1 MNNRRR
7 RANDF
12 TDSLTSFHQTIP
24 EEKQNLIASQRD
36 LEDNSEIDS
45 IRNTQYKSDRHIHL
59 SNNESRASII
69 IAGSL
74 DNQQYISSNLCEIAE
89 HNSNITYNNN
99 QSLLRN
105 ILSVSDETS
114 YLSLKPDLNK
124 CINLFHNEHISK
136 EHHTFEEHPNYD
148 SMLSEIK
155 VNKDIDHRHLK
166 KNKTVEVQC
175 DLIRDRP
182 CALSLNSLD
191 DATISIKNKDVI
203 NKKLQRSKSCS
214 MLNSNLKRDTNHNI
228 KARYFSV
235 ASANTATKSSHEKI
249 DTTLFNALSLSKLSI
264 LPNKKNDFHSTEEDQ
279 NYDLTNSKT
288 SSKEQVSSF
297 ELKTFL
303 HSLEHQKPL
312 KETVVQE
319 CLLRRLSANFY
330 NSPKT
335 FTEKLLTIIEESV
348 INDDS
353 CAQLEYPEVSLCR
366 LTEELR
372 KMCKFIE
379 DETIPEWP
387 QSPSMS
393 TSICMRQRSRG
404 PKSPLRKSLN
414 AFVSRDKGLYLDTS
428 VSPRCKIK
436 SSKKICQH
444 TLKTPKN
451 IVYNTKNPLHDST
464 STFES
469 LEAFCEKLYADECRA
484 LPIREENLLQSPLKN
499 IESILDVCENQ
510 MASLENSLDIRE
522 QLKKAATFTSNLA
535 SQCNNKVPETQNLQH
550 RLLTHEEYNKTDS
563 KKISDTFKQ
572 WTKNNKSYETIEPDD
587 LENTIMYEIAKK
599 RQRCLDTAKVIMEI
613 DTNSELVEAQQIC
626 PNIVI
631 NESSSTND
639 AKFMETLMS
648 VKRYQE
654 YLEEHKSILNLFRPR
669 SCSSRIPDKK
679 DVQIKEIS
687 RENFGSHLG
696 DKVENTILKERE
708 FSKMRKKSRSPLLAK
723 CSTNKPVVSKPR
735 LFVTPGK
742 MLVNKSCK
750 PKRTYFPNLVVGMN
764 KEKDVSSHPKSIY
777 RQIENYDHVVSPV
790 GMYIKGTDPHLIKNL
805 RPKTDENLLT
815 PRKKQ
820 IMRSRSPKP
829 KFRLSPKQ
837 TKETMTRTVVRD
849 ENIAHNFLHPKV
861 HYKLPSHV
869 RTIKETENRKVGNR
883 INELLRS
890 TQDKVVIRHEGR
902 IKSVQTD
909 CLKQPEIHYDSAE
922 ESVHIEQTAR
932 KTCFSRVQKN

>member
-7 RANDF
+7 RADDF
-12 TDSLTSFHQTIP
+12 TDSLTSFHQIIH
-24 EEKQNLIASQRD
+24 EEKQTLSVSQGN
-36 LEDNSEIDS
+36 LEDNSEINSMRDMQCES
-45 IRNTQYKSDRHIHL
+45 V
-59 SNNESRASII
+59 SNNESRASSII

-74 DNQQYISSNLCEIAE
+74 GHRQHISSDLCKIVED
-89 HNSNITYNNN
+89 NSNITYNNN
-99 QSLLRN
+99 QARIRDVLG
-105 ILSVSDETS
+105 VSDETS
-114 YLSLKPDLNK
+114 YLSLRPDLNK
-124 CINLFHNEHISK
+124 CINLFHNEDISK
-136 EHHTFEEHPNYD
+136 EHHTFEEYPNHD
-148 SMLSEIK
+148 SMLFEIK
-155 VNKDIDHRHLK
+155 VNKDIYHCHLK

-182 CALSLNSLD
+182 CALSLNSLA
-191 DATISIKNKDVI
+191 DASISIKNQDVI

-214 MLNSNLKRDTNHNI
+214 MLYSNLKKDANHNI
-228 KARYFSV
+228 KSRYFSV
-235 ASANTATKSSHEKI
+235 ASTDSATRKSSYEKI
-249 DTTLFNALSLSKLSI
+249 DTILFNALSLSKPSI
-264 LPNKKNDFHSTEEDQ
+264 LSNKTNDFHSTSEDQ
-279 NYDLTNSKT
+279 KYDLTNSDT

-303 HSLEHQKPL
+303 HSLEQQKPN
-312 KETVVQE
+312 ETVVQE
-319 CLLRRLSANFY
+319 RLLRRLSANFY

-393 TSICMRQRSRG
+393 TSICLRQRSRE
-404 PKSPLRKSLN
+404 PKSPLQKSIN
-414 AFVSRDKGLYLDTS
+414 AFTSRDKDLYLDMP

-436 SSKKICQH
+436 SPKKICQH
-444 TLKTPKN
+444 TLKTSKN

-469 LEAFCEKLYADECRA
+469 LEAFCEKLYADEFRA
-484 LPIREENLLQSPLKN
+484 LPIKEKNLLPSQN

-510 MASLENSLDIRE
+510 MASLENSLDIHE
-522 QLKKAATFTSNLA
+522 QLKKAAFTSNLA
-535 SQCNNKVPETQNLQH
+535 SQSNNKVPETQNLQYK
-550 RLLTHEEYNKTDS
+550 LLTHEKYNKTDS

-572 WTKNNKSYETIEPDD
+572 WTKDNKSYETIEPDD

-613 DTNSELVEAQQIC
+613 DTNSELVKEKQIC
-626 PNIVI
+626 PKIV
-631 NESSSTND
+631 NDSLSTND

-654 YLEEHKSILNLFRPR
+654 YLEEHKSILNLFRPK

-679 DVQIKEIS
+679 DVQTKEIS
-687 RENFGSHLG
+687 RKDFGSRRLG
-696 DKVENTILKERE
+696 DKVENAILEEPE
-708 FSKMRKKSRSPLLAK
+708 FSRMRKKSRSPLLAK
-723 CSTNKPVVSKPR
+723 CSTNKLVVSKPR

-742 MLVNKSCK
+742 TVVKKSCK
-750 PKRTYFPNLVVGMN
+750 PKRTYFPNLVQGMS
-764 KEKDVSSHPKSIY
+764 KEKNVSSHLKNIY
-777 RQIENYDHVVSPV
+777 RQIESYDHVVSPV
-790 GMYIKGTDPHLIKNL
+790 GIYIKGTDPHLMKNL

-820 IMRSRSPKP
+820 IMQSRSPKP

-837 TKETMTRTVVRD
+837 TKETMTKTVVRD

-883 INELLRS
+883 IKELLRS
-890 TQDKVVIRHEGR
+890 TQDKVVIRHEDR
-902 IKSVQTD
+902 IKSVQTNY
-909 CLKQPEIHYDSAE
+909 LKQPEIHYDSAE

-932 KTCFSRVQKN
+932 KTCFSRIQKN

>member
-1 MNNRRR
+1 M
-7 RANDF
+7 F
-12 TDSLTSFHQTIP
+12 TGQTIHG
-24 EEKQNLIASQRD
+24 EKQNLIVSQRD
-36 LEDNSEIDS
+36 LEDNSEINSMRD
-45 IRNTQYKSDRHIHL
+45 TQCESDNHSHV
-59 SNNESRASII
+59 SNNESRASSII

-74 DNQQYISSNLCEIAE
+74 GNQQHISSDLCKIVED
-89 HNSNITYNNN
+89 NSNITYNNN
-99 QSLLRN
+99 QSQLRD
-105 ILSVSDETS
+105 ILGVSDETS

-136 EHHTFEEHPNYD
+136 EHHTFEEYPNHD
-148 SMLSEIK
+148 SMLIPSEMK
-155 VNKDIDHRHLK
+155 VNKDIYHCHLK
-166 KNKTVEVQC
+166 KNKTVEIQC

-191 DATISIKNKDVI
+191 DASISIKNQDVI

-214 MLNSNLKRDTNHNI
+214 MLNSNLKKDTNHNI
-228 KARYFSV
+228 KTRYFSV
-235 ASANTATKSSHEKI
+235 ACTDTATRKSSYEKI
-249 DTTLFNALSLSKLSI
+249 DTILFNALSLSKPSI
-264 LPNKKNDFHSTEEDQ
+264 LPNKTNDFHSTFEEDQ
-279 NYDLTNSKT
+279 KYDLTNSEI

-312 KETVVQE
+312 KETIVQE
-319 CLLRRLSANFY
+319 HLLRRLSANFY

-353 CAQLEYPEVSLCR
+353 CVQLEYPEVSLCR

-393 TSICMRQRSRG
+393 TSICIRQRSREL
-404 PKSPLRKSLN
+404 KSPLRKSIN
-414 AFVSRDKGLYLDTS
+414 AFTSRDKDLYLDTP

-436 SSKKICQH
+436 SPKKICQR
-444 TLKTPKN
+444 TLKTSKN

-484 LPIREENLLQSPLKN
+484 LPIKEKNLLPLQN

-510 MASLENSLDIRE
+510 LASLENSLDIRE
-522 QLKKAATFTSNLA
+522 QLKKAAFTSNLA

-550 RLLTHEEYNKTDS
+550 KLLTHEKYNKTDL
-563 KKISDTFKQ
+563 KKLPDTFKQ
-572 WTKNNKSYETIEPDD
+572 WTTDNKSYETIEPDD

-613 DTNSELVEAQQIC
+613 DTNLELVKEQQIC
-626 PNIVI
+626 PKIVV
-631 NESSSTND
+631 NDSSSTND

-679 DVQIKEIS
+679 DVQTKEIS
-687 RENFGSHLG
+687 RKDFGFHRLG
-696 DKVENTILKERE
+696 DKVENAILEEPE
-708 FSKMRKKSRSPLLAK
+708 FSRMRKKSRSPLLTK
-723 CSTNKPVVSKPR
+723 CSTNKLVVSKPR

-742 MLVNKSCK
+742 TLVNKSCK
-750 PKRTYFPNLVVGMN
+750 PKRTYFPNLGVGMS
-764 KEKDVSSHPKSIY
+764 KEKNVSSHPKNIY
-777 RQIENYDHVVSPV
+777 RQIESYDHVVSPV
-790 GMYIKGTDPHLIKNL
+790 GMYIKGTDPHLMKNL

-837 TKETMTRTVVRD
+837 TKEVS
-849 ENIAHNFLHPKV
+849 E
-861 HYKLPSHV
+861 Y
-869 RTIKETENRKVGNR
+869 
-883 INELLRS
+883 
-890 TQDKVVIRHEGR
+890 
-902 IKSVQTD
+902 
-909 CLKQPEIHYDSAE
+909 
-922 ESVHIEQTAR
+922 
-932 KTCFSRVQKN
+932 